1 VSVYVRICSRPFT
14 TVAVLA
20 VAATAA
26 VLLAV
31 FAAAPGGAATAPA
44 QEDGPPV
51 VYEAKDSPS
60 DNAPVR
66 TKVFVGCPGGY
77 EATGGGFDVHA
88 KQGSQANWS
97 PKASRPSLAGEGPGE
112 GPAGS
117 GWVVE
122 ALKHNEDTKAPFFTA
137 YAACAKETLLGP
149 NGATYGSDST
159 EVNAIK
165 VGELF
170 TSCEQGSRV
179 VGGGFD
185 FLGNR
190 DMHLVRTER
199 ANEHTWQIGAKY
211 YNQFYVGKAEIKA
224 YRVCVPDKAIGS
236 LDYRRDAATGDTV
249 ANANTPLC
257 PEGTHLLSGGA
268 GVSNDQATSPLWSHI
283 RPGTGDRNWSSGAF
297 NESIFSKLTLWSF
310 AVCGELR
317 GQQALAKSSGKNAGW
332 GDGMGGGR
340 FK

>member
-1 VSVYVRICSRPFT
+1 MPVVV
-14 TVAVLA
+14 VAVA
-20 VAATAA
+20 VAAA
-26 VLLAV
+26 VVLAV
-31 FAAAPGGAATAPA
+31 FASAPA
-44 QEDGPPV
+44 EAVTPQAGQDDPPV
-51 VYEAKDSPS
+51 VYKAKDSPS
-60 DNAPVR
+60 ANTPVR

-88 KQGSQANWS
+88 KPGSLLNWS
-97 PKASRPSLAGEGPGE
+97 PKASRPSLAGEGPDE

-122 ALKHNEDTKAPFFTA
+122 AVKHNEDTNPPPFTA

-170 TSCEQGSRV
+170 TSCGQGSRV

-190 DMHLVRTER
+190 NMHLVRTER

-236 LDYRRDAATGDTV
+236 FDYRRDANTGSNV
-249 ANANTPLC
+249 VNANTPLC
-257 PEGTHLLSGGA
+257 PEDTHLLSGGA
-268 GVSNDQATSPLWSHI
+268 GVSNNDAGSVLWSHI
-283 RPGTGDRNWSSGAF
+283 RPGTGDRNWSAGAF

-310 AVCGELR
+310 AVCAELTGER
-317 GQQALAKSSGKNAGW
+317 ASKSSGKNPGW
-332 GDGMGGGR
+332 GDGIGGGR